1 MATQNGTPTS
11 TSRAANSAPR
21 PAIAIWPRDSC
32 PSHPV
37 STVSDVAQM
46 ANATTSVKVCWVEGR
61 VKIRGRMM
69 AMTPRRITP
78 LLFALRA
85 HR

>member
-1 MATQNGTPTS
+1 M
-11 TSRAANSAPR
+11 
-21 PAIAIWPRDSC
+21 AIWPRDSC

-69 AMTPRRITP
+69 AITPRRISP
-78 LLFALRA
+78 LLLALRA